1 MHRNCVRVLVSFI
14 VTLALAHGASAT
26 ELAISHVAVIEPS
39 DGSVASDMTVIIRGD
54 RILSIAH
61 GTAIPRGAAVIDGR
75 GKYLIPGLWDMHV
88 HLGSI
93 AQAEKDLPQAVAAGV
108 TGLRDMGTPLDA
120 ALAIRA
126 AVRRDQG
133 PELYV
138 SGPLLNGPLP
148 FKTPLI
154 ENVATTEEAVAT
166 VRRLLAA
173 GVDFIKVHDVLGAP
187 EYDAIAAECRKR
199 HAVFAGH
206 VPVAVTAEHAAF
218 AGQHSIEHLGGRF
231 YGVML
236 ACSREESSLTEKV
249 RDFLA
254 QLANEL
260 RAGKEPDDRALFT
273 EEFTRPMVETF
284 DSRKASQLIRVLRMQ
299 RTWQC
304 PTVVSLP
311 LRQALA
317 RSDMSSADRKWAG
330 ALFREMQRLISR
342 IATENRTVLAG
353 TDASLSEP
361 KIHEEL
367 ELLVAAGLSPL
378 DAIRAATINPAR
390 YFGRTSDF
398 GSVKKGQIANLV
410 LLNANPL
417 ESITNTRRIAAVI
430 LRGRIVPQ

>member
-1 MHRNCVRVLVSFI
+1 MPGNCVRVVVSFI
-14 VTLALAHGASAT
+14 VAFMLARGGWAT
-26 ELAISHVAVIEPS
+26 DLAISHVAVIDPS
-39 DGSVASDMTVIIRGD
+39 DGSLASDMTVIIRGD
-54 RILSIAH
+54 RILSVAH
-61 GTAIPRGAAVIDGR
+61 RSAIPRGATVIDGR

-108 TGLRDMGTPLDA
+108 TGLRDMGTPLNA

-126 AVRRDQG
+126 AVRRDHG

-154 ENVATTEEAVAT
+154 ENVTTPEEAVAT

-187 EYDAIAAECRKR
+187 EYDAIATECRKR
-199 HAVFAGH
+199 HVAFAGH
-206 VPVAVTAEHAAF
+206 VPVAVSAEHTAF

-236 ACSREESSLTEKV
+236 ACSREESSLTAKV
-249 RDFLA
+249 RELLA
-254 QLANEL
+254 QVAAEL
-260 RAGKEPDDRALFT
+260 RAGKEPDDRALFA
-273 EEFTRPMVETF
+273 EEFTRPLLETF
-284 DSRKASQLIRVLRMQ
+284 DSRKASHLIRVFRDQ

-304 PTVVSLP
+304 PTVVSWP

-317 RSDMSSADRKWAG
+317 RDDMSSSDRKWAD
-330 ALFREMQRLISR
+330 ALFREMQRLTSR
-342 IATENRTVLAG
+342 IATENRSVLAG

-361 KIHEEL
+361 KIHDEL
-367 ELLVAAGLSPL
+367 EFLVAAGLSPL
-378 DAIRAATINPAR
+378 DALRAATINPAR

-398 GSVKKGQIANLV
+398 GRVKKGQ
-410 LLNANPL
+410 
-417 ESITNTRRIAAVI
+417 SRQSRIYCC
-430 LRGRIVPQ
+430 

>member
-1 MHRNCVRVLVSFI
+1 MGSNCVRVMVTFI
-14 VTLALAHGASAT
+14 VAFVLAHAGSAT

-39 DGSVASDMTVIIRGD
+39 DGSLASDMTVIIRGD
-54 RILSIAH
+54 RILSVAH
-61 GTAIPRGAAVIDGR
+61 GSAIPRGATVIDGR

-93 AQAEKDLPQAVAAGV
+93 AQAEKDLPLAVAAGI
-108 TGLRDMGTPLDA
+108 TGLRDMGTPLNA

-154 ENVATTEEAVAT
+154 ENVATLEEAVAT
-166 VRRLLAA
+166 VKRLLAA

-199 HAVFAGH
+199 HVVFAGH

-236 ACSREESSLTEKV
+236 ACSREESALTAKV
-249 RDFLA
+249 RDLLA
-254 QLANEL
+254 QLANAL

-273 EEFTRPMVETF
+273 EEFTRPMIETF
-284 DSRKASQLIRVLRMQ
+284 DSKKASHLIRVFRDQ
-299 RTWQC
+299 HTWQC

-317 RSDMSSADRKWAG
+317 RSDMSSADRKWAD
-330 ALFREMQRLISR
+330 ALFREMQRVISR

-390 YFGRTSDF
+390 YFGRTSDL
-398 GSVKKGQIANLV
+398 GRVRKGQIANLV

-417 ESITNTRRIAAVI
+417 ENITNTRRIAAVI
-430 LRGRIVPQ
+430 LRGRMVPQ